1 MPANLFAV
9 IRPYESG
16 ELCLRIYS
24 PLFAPIKIVFLSLFT
39 TLHHSV
45 ILRREIRVFLRME

>member
-1 MPANLFAV
+1 MPANLFAA
-9 IRPYESG
+9 IRPYED
-16 ELCLRIYS
+16 C
-24 PLFAPIKIVFLSLFT
+24 FLSLFT